1 MKIVN
6 FTRGLRNT
14 KHGGEGLSVETLTKL
29 LKNKGHDVLTISLE
43 KKSYKED
50 GFIGLTRKTKP
61 ILPKLDTFI
70 DFAEL
75 NLSYRKQ
82 LIETISDYNPDLMI
96 YRKDWSYVGCY
107 IGKKLGV
114 STILKLYDYEFY
126 YGRLPNGWNPRFNIL
141 LHIPFP
147 CYKNIC
153 RYVLNN
159 SSMVLGN
166 SERTANL
173 YRRIS
178 TNREIYGIPSFID
191 ISNIKPFK
199 KLGNEIVHITPSKNK
214 GIDITL
220 DVADLMPEYN
230 FKIVGQSKGWNFQ
243 ETKER
248 MKEQSNVEY
257 LGFAP
262 NLKEIYKNTFVV
274 LMPSLD
280 EGYGRIPIE
289 AGAYGIPVITSGL
302 AGLAESSVPSLTVDK
317 NEAIYYKEKI
327 KEVENNIKHYR
338 ELSIDNAKNKC
349 SDFSFKRLSEVVW
362 TSLGLKL

>member
-1 MKIVN
+1 MKIIN
-6 FTRGLRNT
+6 FSRGLKGN

-29 LKNKGHDVLTISLE
+29 LKNKGQDVLTISLE

-61 ILPKLDTFI
+61 FLPKLDTFV

-75 NLSYRKQ
+75 NLSYKKQ
-82 LIETISDYNPDLMI
+82 LIEIISDYNPDLII

-107 IGKKLGV
+107 IGKKLGIP
-114 STILKLYDYEFY
+114 TILKLYDYEFY

-147 CYKNIC
+147 YYRNIC
-153 RYVLNN
+153 KYVLNN
-159 SSMVLGN
+159 SSLVLGN

-191 ISNIKPFK
+191 ISNIKPFD
-199 KLGNEIVHITPSKNK
+199 KLGPNIVHITPSKNK

-220 DVADLMPEYN
+220 DVADLMPEYD
-230 FKIVGQSKGWNFQ
+230 FEIVGQPKGWNFQ
-243 ETKER
+243 ETMYR
-248 MKEQSNVEY
+248 MKKQQNVSY
-257 LGFAP
+257 LGYVKS
-262 NLKEIYKNTFVV
+262 LEYVYKNAFVV

-302 AGLAESSVPSLTVDK
+302 AGLAESSVPSLTVDR
-317 NEAIYYKEKI
+317 NEAECYKEKI
-327 KEVENNIKHYR
+327 KEVKDNIDRYR
-338 ELSIDNAKNKC
+338 ELSINNAKNKC
-349 SDFSFKRLSEVVW
+349 SDFSFKKFGNTVW
-362 TSLGLKL
+362 QSLGLKI